1 VARAFVLGGRTL
13 VAKGEQREISL
24 APDGGAV
31 HHLSR
36 RTAEYRRSGR
46 NHHRKVKMSTTER
59 GILEAKVLPELQAIA
74 SSMGVQGYQRLRK
87 ADLIGAIIAKAQGV
101 EFVPSST
108 PSARG
113 RRSATPVA
121 EDAPAQQSLT
131 GDDSSQGSNGAERPG
146 RRRAT
151 RDTGVPIAELAVSDG
166 PGAQASGPLPST
178 VQGGEGNGRPPG
190 DDAGRG
196 VDAGPGGG
204 ARANGPA
211 ETTAAVTDHPGDTQS
226 RPESGA
232 DGRDRQARPAEQRE
246 GGDAAHGGTAQD
258 GAAGDG
264 ARGATDSSNSGT
276 GTEERR
282 SEAPADRQSDG
293 QVSGASRGAS
303 RGDGQAD
310 GGQAQGGQGQS
321 GQSGQ
326 ATAEGQQSQEGTQS
340 DRGQRRDWNGN
351 NNQQQGGRW
360 DNQSG
365 NQQGGGRRR
374 NRNRRR
380 GNRYGGEQGN
390 VAVMDRPDSRDRAAA
405 PDDRPEVT
413 RTGTLDIRSQD
424 GYGFLRV
431 NGYLP
436 GPDDVYVPL
445 SMIRRTGLRRGD
457 EIEGAVKLPRDSEKY
472 AALVRVDRVN
482 GMEPEVARQRKDF
495 KDLTPLYPNQR
506 LRLEHTP
513 TEISTR
519 VMDIMSPIGKG
530 QRGLIVSP
538 PKAGKTTLMKQ
549 IANAISANNPE
560 VILIILLVDERP
572 EEVTDMQ
579 RSTQAKVIYSTFDRP
594 SDDHCQV
601 SELTIER
608 AKRLVEYGKDVVIL
622 LDGITRLARA
632 YNLATPASGKILSG
646 GVDSSALYPPK
657 RFLGAARNIEDG
669 GSLTILATALV
680 DTGSR
685 MDEVIFEEFKATGNM
700 EVRLDR
706 KLSERRIFPA
716 LDVDASSTRK
726 EELLL
731 SDEELVV
738 AWKLRRVLGALEP
751 AQALELVVDKMRATK
766 TNQEF
771 LRQIQRANIGS

>member
-1 VARAFVLGGRTL
+1 MA
-13 VAKGEQREISL
+13 
-24 APDGGAV
+24 
-31 HHLSR
+31 
-36 RTAEYRRSGR
+36 
-46 NHHRKVKMSTTER
+46 TTER

-108 PSARG
+108 PSSRG
-113 RRSATPVA
+113 RRSSATTITTETAGQQPLPGS
-121 EDAPAQQSLT
+121 DAAA
-131 GDDSSQGSNGAERPG
+131 DSNGATRT
-146 RRRAT
+146 RRSRGA
-151 RDTGVPIAELAVSDG
+151 GVALAEVVSDG
-166 PGAQASGPLPST
+166 PGAQASGTGEST
-178 VQGGEGNGRPPG
+178 AQGSEGNGKVYG
-190 DDAGRG
+190 DDAGRATEQAAAQG
-196 VDAGPGGG
+196 GAGTDSTTQGGSNPSGGNESARPPRSASGEPESAARERPAATATAESGSGDQPADRRQGGEPGGDG
-204 ARANGPA
+204 GRAPA
-211 ETTAAVTDHPGDTQS
+211 ASSEQTEQRADAPAGGGEQQAAGGQQ
-226 RPESGA
+226 A
-232 DGRDRQARPAEQRE
+232 DGTTQNQN
-246 GGDAAHGGTAQD
+246 Q
-258 GAAGDG
+258 AGDG
-264 ARGATDSSNSGT
+264 
-276 GTEERR
+276 
-282 SEAPADRQSDG
+282 
-293 QVSGASRGAS
+293 S
-303 RGDGQAD
+303 RGDGQ
-310 GGQAQGGQGQS
+310 GQS
-321 GQSGQ
+321 QTGQS
-326 ATAEGQQSQEGTQS
+326 EGQQQGQDRDQGG

-351 NNQQQGGRW
+351 QQGGGRW
-360 DNQSG
+360 DNQQGG

-380 GNRYGGEQGN
+380 NRYGGDQGN
-390 VAVMDRPDSRDRAAA
+390 VAVLDRPDSRDRGSSA

-413 RTGTLDIRSQD
+413 RVGTLDIRSQD

-436 GPDDVYVPL
+436 GSDDVYVPL
-445 SMIRRTGLRRGD
+445 SMIRRSGLRRGD
-457 EIEGAVKLPRDSEKY
+457 EVEGAVKLPRDSEKY
-472 AALVRVDRVN
+472 AALVRIDKVN
-482 GMEPEVARQRKDF
+482 GMEPEVARNRKDF
-495 KDLTPLYPNQR
+495 KDLTPLYPNER
-506 LRLEHTP
+506 LRLEHNP

-549 IANAISANNPE
+549 IANAISTNNPE

-579 RSTQAKVIYSTFDRP
+579 RSTKAQVIYSTFDRP

-716 LDVDASSTRK
+716 LDVDGSSTRK

-731 SDEELVV
+731 TDEELVV

>member
-1 VARAFVLGGRTL
+1 LSQKGSSAIFRWRLTAAPITTL
-13 VAKGEQREISL
+13 DEQPS
-24 APDGGAV
+24 
-31 HHLSR
+31 
-36 RTAEYRRSGR
+36 TRRSGR

-108 PSARG
+108 PSSRG
-113 RRSATPVA
+113 RRGSATTTVTT
-121 EDAPAQQSLT
+121 ETTGQQPLP
-131 GDDSSQGSNGAERPG
+131 GSDGEPGGNGAERTG
-146 RRRAT
+146 SRRT
-151 RDTGVPIAELAVSDG
+151 RDAAVAMAEVAVSDG
-166 PGAQASGPLPST
+166 PGAQASGTST
-178 VQGGEGNGRPPG
+178 VQGGEGNGRPHG
-190 DDAGRG
+190 DDTGRAPEQAPMPGNAGLAPMTSNTEG
-196 VDAGPGGG
+196 DSTNTNSTTQGATAPAGGTSPQPSDEPESS
-204 ARANGPA
+204 RQERP
-211 ETTAAVTDHPGDTQS
+211 AAVPETGQAGGDQQADGTTTQS
-226 RPESGA
+226 PG
-232 DGRDRQARPAEQRE
+232 Q
-246 GGDAAHGGTAQD
+246 GDAS
-258 GAAGDG
+258 
-264 ARGATDSSNSGT
+264 REDS
-276 GTEERR
+276 
-282 SEAPADRQSDG
+282 
-293 QVSGASRGAS
+293 S
-303 RGDGQAD
+303 RGDGQ
-310 GGQAQGGQGQS
+310 GQTNQSQATQSESQQGQDRDQGG
-321 GQSGQ
+321 
-326 ATAEGQQSQEGTQS
+326 

-351 NNQQQGGRW
+351 QQSGGRW

-380 GNRYGGEQGN
+380 NRYGSDQAN
-390 VAVMDRPDSRDRAAA
+390 VAVLDRPDTRDRDRGGAA

-413 RTGTLDIRSQD
+413 RVGTLDIRSQD

-457 EIEGAVKLPRDSEKY
+457 EVEGAVKLPRDSEKY
-472 AALVRVDRVN
+472 AALVRVDKIN
-482 GMEPEVARQRKDF
+482 GMEPEVARNRKDF
-495 KDLTPLYPNQR
+495 KDLTPLYPNER

-549 IANAISANNPE
+549 IANAISTNNPE

-579 RSTQAKVIYSTFDRP
+579 RSTKAQVIYSTFDRP

-716 LDVDASSTRK
+716 LDVDGSSTRK

-731 SDEELVV
+731 TDEELVV

>member
-1 VARAFVLGGRTL
+1 VARAFLLGGRTL
-13 VAKGEQREISL
+13 SQKRSSAIFRWRLTAAPITTLDEQPS
-24 APDGGAV
+24 
-31 HHLSR
+31 
-36 RTAEYRRSGR
+36 TRRSGR

-108 PSARG
+108 PSSRG
-113 RRSATPVA
+113 RRGSATTTVTT
-121 EDAPAQQSLT
+121 ETTGQQPLP
-131 GDDSSQGSNGAERPG
+131 GSDGEPGGNGAERTG
-146 RRRAT
+146 RRA
-151 RDTGVPIAELAVSDG
+151 RDAAVAMAEVAVSDG
-166 PGAQASGPLPST
+166 PGAQASGTST
-178 VQGGEGNGRPPG
+178 VQGGEGNGRPYG
-190 DDAGRG
+190 DDTGRAAEQAPTPGNADRAPMTSNTEGDSTNTNSTTQGATAPSAGTSPQPSGEPESSRQERPAASETG
-196 VDAGPGGG
+196 QAGGDQQGDG
-204 ARANGPA
+204 
-211 ETTAAVTDHPGDTQS
+211 TTTQS
-226 RPESGA
+226 PG
-232 DGRDRQARPAEQRE
+232 Q
-246 GGDAAHGGTAQD
+246 GDAS
-258 GAAGDG
+258 
-264 ARGATDSSNSGT
+264 REDS
-276 GTEERR
+276 
-282 SEAPADRQSDG
+282 
-293 QVSGASRGAS
+293 S
-303 RGDGQAD
+303 RGDGQ
-310 GGQAQGGQGQS
+310 GQTNQSQITQSESQQGQDRDQGG
-321 GQSGQ
+321 
-326 ATAEGQQSQEGTQS
+326 

-351 NNQQQGGRW
+351 QQSGGRW

-365 NQQGGGRRR
+365 NQQSSGRRR

-380 GNRYGGEQGN
+380 NRYGSDQAN
-390 VAVMDRPDSRDRAAA
+390 VAVLDRPDTRDRDRGGAA

-413 RTGTLDIRSQD
+413 RVGTLDIRSQD

-457 EIEGAVKLPRDSEKY
+457 EVEGAVKLPRDSEKY
-472 AALVRVDRVN
+472 AALVRVDKIN
-482 GMEPEVARQRKDF
+482 GMEPEVARNRKDF
-495 KDLTPLYPNQR
+495 KDLTPLYPNER

-549 IANAISANNPE
+549 IANAISTNNPE

-579 RSTQAKVIYSTFDRP
+579 RSTKAQVIYSTFDRP

-716 LDVDASSTRK
+716 LDVDGSSTRK

-731 SDEELVV
+731 TDEELVV

>member
-1 VARAFVLGGRTL
+1 
-13 VAKGEQREISL
+13 
-24 APDGGAV
+24 
-31 HHLSR
+31 
-36 RTAEYRRSGR
+36 
-46 NHHRKVKMSTTER
+46 MSTTER

-108 PSARG
+108 PSGRG
-113 RRSATPVA
+113 RRSATSVT
-121 EDAPAQQSLT
+121 EEAPAQQSLT
-131 GDDSSQGSNGAERPG
+131 GDDSSQGSNGAERPN
-146 RRRAT
+146 RRRTT
-151 RDTGVPIAELAVSDG
+151 RGAGVAIAELAVSDG
-166 PGAQASGPLPST
+166 PGAQATGPAAT
-178 VQGGEGNGRPPG
+178 AVQGGEGNGRPPG
-190 DDAGRG
+190 DDASRG
-196 VDAGPGGG
+196 VDANLGGG
-204 ARANGPA
+204 AQANGPA
-211 ETTAAVTDHPGDTQS
+211 GTTATATITDHPGDSQS
-226 RPESGA
+226 RPESGG
-232 DGRDRQARPAEQRE
+232 DGGQDRQERPAEQRE
-246 GGDAAHGGTAQD
+246 GGERVARGN
-258 GAAGDG
+258 G
-264 ARGATDSSNSGT
+264 ARATNSTDST
-276 GTEERR
+276 GTEEQR
-282 SEAPADRQSDG
+282 SDAPADRQSDG
-293 QVSGASRGAS
+293 GQGGDAS
-303 RGDGQAD
+303 RGDGSPQSGQ
-310 GGQAQGGQGQS
+310 GGQCQGGQG
-321 GQSGQ
+321 GQ
-326 ATAEGQQSQEGTQS
+326 ATGPAEGQQNQEGNQG
-340 DRGQRRDWNGN
+340 DRGQRRDWNGS
-351 NNQQQGGRW
+351 NNQQGGGRW

-380 GNRYGGEQGN
+380 NNRFGSEQGN
-390 VAVMDRPDSRDRAAA
+390 VAVMDRAEPRERSAA

-413 RTGTLDIRSQD
+413 RAGTLDIRSQD

-579 RSTQAKVIYSTFDRP
+579 RSTQAQVIYSTFDRP

-716 LDVDASSTRK
+716 LDVDGSSTRK

-731 SDEELVV
+731 TDEELVV

>member
-1 VARAFVLGGRTL
+1 
-13 VAKGEQREISL
+13 
-24 APDGGAV
+24 
-31 HHLSR
+31 
-36 RTAEYRRSGR
+36 
-46 NHHRKVKMSTTER
+46 MSTTER

-108 PSARG
+108 PSGRG
-113 RRSATPVA
+113 RRSATSVT
-121 EDAPAQQSLT
+121 EEAPAQQSLT
-131 GDDSSQGSNGAERPG
+131 GDDSSQGSNGAERPN
-146 RRRAT
+146 RRRTT
-151 RDTGVPIAELAVSDG
+151 RGAGVAIAELAVSDG
-166 PGAQASGPLPST
+166 PGAQATGPAAT
-178 VQGGEGNGRPPG
+178 AVQGGEGNGRPPG
-190 DDAGRG
+190 DDASRG
-196 VDAGPGGG
+196 VDANLGGG
-204 ARANGPA
+204 AQANGPA
-211 ETTAAVTDHPGDTQS
+211 GTTTTATITDHPGDSQS
-226 RPESGA
+226 RPESGG
-232 DGRDRQARPAEQRE
+232 DGGQDRQERPAEQRE
-246 GGDAAHGGTAQD
+246 GGERAARGN
-258 GAAGDG
+258 G
-264 ARGATDSSNSGT
+264 ARATNSTDGT
-276 GTEERR
+276 GTEEQR
-282 SEAPADRQSDG
+282 SDAPADRQSDG
-293 QVSGASRGAS
+293 GQGGDAS
-303 RGDGQAD
+303 RGDGSAQS
-310 GGQAQGGQGQS
+310 GQGGQGQG
-321 GQSGQ
+321 GQGGQ
-326 ATAEGQQSQEGTQS
+326 ATGPAEGQQNQEGNQG
-340 DRGQRRDWNGN
+340 DRGQRRDWNGS
-351 NNQQQGGRW
+351 NNQQGGGRW

-380 GNRYGGEQGN
+380 NNRFGSEQGN
-390 VAVMDRPDSRDRAAA
+390 VAVMDRAEPRERSAA

-413 RTGTLDIRSQD
+413 RAGTLDIRSQD

-579 RSTQAKVIYSTFDRP
+579 RSTQAQVIYSTFDRP

-716 LDVDASSTRK
+716 LDVDGSSTRK

-731 SDEELVV
+731 TDEELVV

>member
-1 VARAFVLGGRTL
+1 VLGGGALSQKGSSAIFRWRLTAAPIITL
-13 VAKGEQREISL
+13 DEQPST
-24 APDGGAV
+24 
-31 HHLSR
+31 R
-36 RTAEYRRSGR
+36 RPGR

-108 PSARG
+108 PTSRG
-113 RRSATPVA
+113 RRGSASTVTTETSGQQPLTSSDA
-121 EDAPAQQSLT
+121 EP
-131 GDDSSQGSNGAERPG
+131 GGNGSERAGP
-146 RRRAT
+146 RRT
-151 RDTGVPIAELAVSDG
+151 RDAGVADAEMAVSDG
-166 PGAQASGPLPST
+166 PGAQASGAST

-190 DDAGRG
+190 EDAG
-196 VDAGPGGG
+196 
-204 ARANGPA
+204 
-211 ETTAAVTDHPGDTQS
+211 
-226 RPESGA
+226 
-232 DGRDRQARPAEQRE
+232 RPAEQ
-246 GGDAAHGGTAQD
+246 A
-258 GAAGDG
+258 
-264 ARGATDSSNSGT
+264 S
-276 GTEERR
+276 
-282 SEAPADRQSDG
+282 APADPGQAPATSNSEGDGTTSTNTTTQGGAPPSGEPTQSQGGTPSGETPQAPGATSQPSGEQSGGNDAGTQAAPPSDQRPEQRAEAQASGDQQADTTTTQSPPQGDG
-293 QVSGASRGAS
+293 SVQDAS
-303 RGDGQAD
+303 RGDGQA
-310 GGQAQGGQGQS
+310 QS
-321 GQSGQ
+321 NQGQ
-326 ATAEGQQSQEGTQS
+326 ATQTEGQQGQDRDQGG

-351 NNQQQGGRW
+351 QQGGGRW

-380 GNRYGGEQGN
+380 NRYSGDQSN
-390 VAVMDRPDSRDRAAA
+390 VAVLDRPDQRERGAAA
-405 PDDRPEVT
+405 DDRPEVT
-413 RTGTLDIRSQD
+413 RVGTLDIRSQD

-436 GPDDVYVPL
+436 GPEDVYVPL

-457 EIEGAVKLPRDSEKY
+457 EVEGAVKLPRDSEKY
-472 AALVRVDRVN
+472 AALVRVDKIN
-482 GMEPEVARQRKDF
+482 GMEPDVARNRKDF
-495 KDLTPLYPNQR
+495 KDLTPLYPNER
-506 LRLEHTP
+506 LRLEHNP

-579 RSTQAKVIYSTFDRP
+579 RSTRAQVIYSTFDRP

-608 AKRLVEYGKDVVIL
+608 AKRLVEYGQDVVIL

-657 RFLGAARNIEDG
+657 RFLGAARNIEHG

-731 SDEELVV
+731 TDEELVV

>member
-1 VARAFVLGGRTL
+1 MGGRTV
-13 VAKGEQREISL
+13 VAEGEQREISL

-108 PSARG
+108 PSSRG
-113 RRSATPVA
+113 RRSATTVA
-121 EDAPAQQSLT
+121 EDAPTRQSLT
-131 GDDSSQGSNGAERPG
+131 GDDSSQGSNGAERRG
-146 RRRAT
+146 RRASG
-151 RDTGVPIAELAVSDG
+151 DQGVAIAELAVSDG
-166 PGAQASGPLPST
+166 PGAQATGPGAT
-178 VQGGEGNGRPPG
+178 AAQGGEGNGRPPG
-190 DDAGRG
+190 DDASRG
-196 VDAGPGGG
+196 VDANLGGD
-204 ARANGPA
+204 A
-211 ETTAAVTDHPGDTQS
+211 HS
-226 RPESGA
+226 RPESAAG
-232 DGRDRQARPAEQRE
+232 GEDRQERPTEQRE
-246 GGDAAHGGTAQD
+246 GGEAAAQ
-258 GAAGDG
+258 GNG
-264 ARGATDSSNSGT
+264 ARTATSSTSGGT
-276 GTEERR
+276 GTEEQR
-282 SEAPADRQSDG
+282 SDALVDRQSDG
-293 QVSGASRGAS
+293 GQGGDAS
-303 RGDGQAD
+303 RGDGQV
-310 GGQAQGGQGQS
+310 QGGQGQ
-321 GQSGQ
+321 G
-326 ATAEGQQSQEGTQS
+326 ATAEGQQNQEGNQG

-351 NNQQQGGRW
+351 NQQGGGRW

-380 GNRYGGEQGN
+380 NRYGGEQGN
-390 VAVMDRPDSRDRAAA
+390 VAVMDRPDSRERSAA

-413 RTGTLDIRSQD
+413 RAGTLDIRSQD

-495 KDLTPLYPNQR
+495 KDLTPLYPNER

-579 RSTQAKVIYSTFDRP
+579 RSTQAQVIYSTFDRP

-716 LDVDASSTRK
+716 LDVDGSSTRK

-731 SDEELVV
+731 TDEELVV